1 MTVAKAFGSAFAI
14 RKHETLHDSRGMTV
28 EKTVEALNAAHLV
41 LLLTAIRKACQETM
55 SLKIHCQ
62 QT

>member
-41 LLLTAIRKACQETM
+41 LLLALQLEKPVKRRC
-55 SLKIHCQ
+55 L
-62 QT
+62 